1 MIKKNHLPGIGLAL
15 LIALIATMIEGV
27 LPGNI
32 IGPSVIAMFIGII
45 VRATFFN
52 RQLFQEGVQFTSKR
66 VLKLAIILLGASL
79 NFSIVL
85 EVGGQTVAV
94 LVFTLLTAFLGGY
107 ILGKLFK
114 VNWKLSGLISA
125 GTAICGGSA
134 IASVAP
140 VIEADDG
147 DVSYAMSL
155 VFLVDLFLVVL
166 YPLIG
171 RMMSL
176 SDSFF
181 GYWAGTSI
189 NDTSSVVAASFSFS
203 EAAGEIATLVKLTRT
218 LAIIPTVLIF
228 SSIYIYKQ
236 RSHVGNKA
244 EKVKVSSLV
253 PWFIVFFVLMAVLQ
267 TIGFI
272 PQSVADIMRSIS
284 RFLMVTA
291 LASIGL
297 KTDVKALMKTGI
309 KPLLLGVTLSALVVI
324 VSYIA
329 VSIVIA

>member
-1 MIKKNHLPGIGLAL
+1 MIKKSYIPGIGLAL
-15 LIALIATMIEGV
+15 IIALLAIAIEGL
-27 LPGNI
+27 LPGDI
-32 IGPSVIAMFIGII
+32 IGPTVIAMFIGIV

-52 RQLFQEGVQFTSKR
+52 KTIFQEGVQFTSKK

-79 NFSIVL
+79 NFSIIL

-94 LVFTLLTAFLGGY
+94 LAFTLLTAFLGGY
-107 ILGKLFK
+107 LLGKVFK

-155 VFLVDLFLVVL
+155 VFLVDLFLVIL
-166 YPLIG
+166 YPVIG
-171 RMMSL
+171 RIMSL
-176 SDSFF
+176 SDAFF

-203 EAAGEIATLVKLTRT
+203 EAAGEIATMVKLTRT

-236 RSHVGNKA
+236 RSQLGKRA
-244 EKVKVSSLV
+244 EKVNASSLV
-253 PWFIVFFVLMAVLQ
+253 PWFIIFFVLMAVLQ

-272 PQSVADIMRSIS
+272 PQSIADIMRSIS

-297 KTDVKALMKTGI
+297 KTDVKALMKTGV
-309 KPLLLGVTLSALVVI
+309 KPLVLGVILSTLVVI